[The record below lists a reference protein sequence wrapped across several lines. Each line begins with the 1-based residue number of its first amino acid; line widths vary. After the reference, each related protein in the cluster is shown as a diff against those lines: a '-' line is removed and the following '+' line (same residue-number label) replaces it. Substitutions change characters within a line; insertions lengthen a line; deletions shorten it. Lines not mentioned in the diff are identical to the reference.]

1 MYTDIITYRRSVV
14 DVLYPDSVVPSYIH
28 HDFTNT
34 AITGIRPSFVF
45 AHMLAS
51 IDCFE
56 VA

>member
-34 AITGIRPSFVF
+34 AITGIRTFLRVRP
-45 AHMLAS
+45 H
-51 IDCFE
+51 
-56 VA
+56 VAFDRLL